1 MNELAVIFTTR
12 SQSEADVVRGLLER
26 RPLLDENRRLGARL
40 RRRLRHPVGLL
51 AQQLDERAGG
61 GAAHDQAHGQRLR
74 SRRRPGRALD
84 LADEQARGL
93 MFRDEMA
100 ADRGM
105 IFIHDSE
112 QPQAYWMKNTHIP
125 LDIFYF
131 DHARKLVSVQQRVP
145 PCSAGD
151 NCPPFASDGP
161 ALYVLELNAGLA
173 EQLGVKAGDELLFGP
188 QIGKQK

>member
-1 MNELAVIFTTR
+1 MPAISRLLCCCLALCLVAGCASAGNGFWVELKGKRFTV
-12 SQSEADVVRGLLER
+12 EVADDAAER
-26 RPLLDENRRLGARL
+26 E
-40 RRRLRHPVGLL
+40 
-51 AQQLDERAGG
+51 
-61 GAAHDQAHGQRLR
+61 
-74 SRRRPGRALD
+74 
-84 LADEQARGL
+84 RGL

-105 IFIHDSE
+105 IFIHDFE
-112 QPQAYWMKNTHIP
+112 EPQAYWMKNTHIP

-145 PCSAGD
+145 PCSAGN

-188 QIGKQK
+188 EIGKQK